1 MSHLLAADRVRFGR
15 RKDLWGLALFVPLML
30 AAIFLSEFNGLTTPP
45 QDDFFIDPPD
55 PVMQAQMHDQVM
67 ADFRQR
73 VAQDLPAF
81 AFPASLVKVAGDVA
95 PLILMALYLA
105 TALIAGE
112 FEWGTVRTLHL
123 TTSRARTLAVRL
135 LVILGFMGV
144 MAAVGL
150 LFAAIAPF
158 LLSFEGKPLQA
169 FAQPA
174 PDVLPEVG
182 TRLLV
187 VLPFISIPALMAV
200 LGRSTAAA
208 FILTLLF
215 VVADLAITG
224 LPVWMDSPA
233 PWVRVLTVSGSITRL
248 LGGEDAPL
256 ATIAPAWV
264 SIVALASWAIIPA
277 VAAIGLFRRLD
288 LNE

>member
-1 MSHLLAADRVRFGR
+1 VRHLLAADRVRFGR
-15 RKDLWGLALFVPLML
+15 RKDLWLLALLVPLIL
-30 AAIFLSEFNGLTTPP
+30 AVIFLSEFRGLTSPP

-55 PVMQAQMHDQVM
+55 PVLQAQMHDQVM
-67 ADFRQR
+67 ADFRLR

-81 AFPASLVKVAGDVA
+81 AFPASLVKVAGNVV

-123 TTSRARTLAVRL
+123 TTSRGRTLAVRL
-135 LVILGFMGV
+135 AVILGIMGAI
-144 MAAVGL
+144 AAAAL
-150 LFAAIAPF
+150 LFAAVIPF
-158 LLSFEGKPLQA
+158 FLSFEGKPLQG
-169 FAQPA
+169 FAQPV
-174 PDVLPEVG
+174 PDLLPDIG

-187 VLPFISIPALMAV
+187 VVPFISIPAFMAV
-200 LGRSTAAA
+200 LGRSTAVA

-215 VVADLAITG
+215 VVADLGITG
-224 LPVWMDSPA
+224 LPAWQDSPV
-233 PWVRVLTVSGSITRL
+233 PWLRVVTVSGSMTRL
-248 LGGEDAPL
+248 LGGEDATL
-256 ATIAPAWV
+256 AAIAPAFV
-264 SIVALASWAIIPA
+264 SVVALACWAIIPA